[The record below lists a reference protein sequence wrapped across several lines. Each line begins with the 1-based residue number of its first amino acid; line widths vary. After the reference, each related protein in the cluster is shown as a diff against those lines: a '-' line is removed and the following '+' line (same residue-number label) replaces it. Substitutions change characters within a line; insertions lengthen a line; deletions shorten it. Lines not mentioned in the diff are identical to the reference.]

1 MVKPAASPASIPPAF
16 VLNTG
21 RCGSTMLSDVLNGH
35 PRVLSL
41 SEFFGAVGMG
51 TFRFRRV
58 TGSRMWG
65 AYSRQSARSRAR

>member
-1 MVKPAASPASIPPAF
+1 MKPVASPASIPPVI

-21 RCGSTMLSDVLNGH
+21 RCGSTLLSDILNGH
-35 PRVLSL
+35 PRVLGL
-41 SEFFGAVGMG
+41 SEFFSAVGMG